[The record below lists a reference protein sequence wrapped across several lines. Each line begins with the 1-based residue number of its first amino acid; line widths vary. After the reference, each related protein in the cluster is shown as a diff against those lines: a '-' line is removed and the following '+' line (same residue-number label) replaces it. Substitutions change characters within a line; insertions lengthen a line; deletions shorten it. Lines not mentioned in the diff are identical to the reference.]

1 MKMKSFAYS
10 FAVPALLWA
19 AGAPFSTARAQG
31 TAFTYQGRLFDGTNA
46 ATGNYDMRFY
56 VYDSSTGGSVLGG
69 PVTNAPI
76 TVSNG
81 LFTTLI
87 DFGPGVFM
95 GSSNWLH
102 IGVRTNGS
110 AGAYTALSPR
120 QQLTPTPYAIFAE
133 GAAAAGLTGTIP
145 GGDLGGTYTGV
156 LTLNNAGN
164 SFSGNGSGLTGLN
177 GSQITS
183 GVVGAVHLPPDVA
196 YTDVSQTFTANN
208 AFSGTISLLD
218 PTKSIVFPATGGANG
233 PMMEMFASGTINA
246 DRMVIAHSPFYPN
259 WGLQYQ
265 DVPDRFNFL
274 GAGNPVMSINLYPGS
289 VGIGATNP
297 PAGTALEVSSG
308 STRIDSNPLFLYSGS
323 DTNNF
328 LGQGNLGLPGIF
340 FGSGPCLFG
349 YDGGA
354 LGAIAPNTI
363 CLSWDYSGNV
373 WVSNNISAASM
384 TVRGDYLVVNG
395 GTPVYAYIGDD
406 GFGNDVQIGSQKSGV
421 TALAAYNTADNAY
434 MHFYCSSITIEGGSD
449 LAEPFKMTSANGDVP
464 EGAVVVIDEQNPGH
478 LKMSQQS
485 YDTHVAGVVSGAN
498 GINPGIQ
505 MQQQGLLDGGKNVA
519 LTGRVYVH
527 ANTSNG
533 AIKPGDLLTTS
544 DVPGDAM
551 RVTDHTKASGAI
563 LGKAMSGLSDGRGIV
578 LVLVTLQ

>member
-1 MKMKSFAYS
+1 
-10 FAVPALLWA
+10 
-19 AGAPFSTARAQG
+19 
-31 TAFTYQGRLFDGTNA
+31 
-46 ATGNYDMRFY
+46 
-56 VYDSSTGGSVLGG
+56 
-69 PVTNAPI
+69 
-76 TVSNG
+76 
-81 LFTTLI
+81 
-87 DFGPGVFM
+87 
-95 GSSNWLH
+95 
-102 IGVRTNGS
+102 
-110 AGAYTALSPR
+110 
-120 QQLTPTPYAIFAE
+120 
-133 GAAAAGLTGTIP
+133 
-145 GGDLGGTYTGV
+145 
-156 LTLNNAGN
+156 
-164 SFSGNGSGLTGLN
+164 
-177 GSQITS
+177 
-183 GVVGAVHLPPDVA
+183 
-196 YTDVSQTFTANN
+196 
-208 AFSGTISLLD
+208 
-218 PTKSIVFPATGGANG
+218 
-233 PMMEMFASGTINA
+233 
-246 DRMVIAHSPFYPN
+246 
-259 WGLQYQ
+259 
-265 DVPDRFNFL
+265 
-274 GAGNPVMSINLYPGS
+274 MSINLYPGS

-340 FGSGPCLFG
+340 SGSGPCLFG
-349 YDGGA
+349 FDGGA
-354 LGAIAPNTI
+354 LGAIAPNTV

-373 WVSNNISAASM
+373 WVSNNISAASV

-464 EGAVVVIDEQNPGH
+464 DGAVVVIDEQNPGH
-478 LKMSQQS
+478 LKMSQRS

-551 RVTDHTKASGAI
+551 RVTDHTKAAGAI
-563 LGKAMSGLSDGRGIV
+563 LGKAMTGLSDGRGMV